1 MRILLDN
8 NVNQRFAALVDGLE
22 VVHARQLGWGE
33 LLNGNLIAAA
43 EDAGFDVMITA
54 DKQMQYQQNLTGR
67 KVAIIVL
74 NSVLLRWSDIEPL
87 AQIVNE
93 LLRQGVEAGSFHIA
107 TVER

>member
-1 MRILLDN
+1 MRVLLDN
-8 NVNQRFAALVDGLE
+8 NVNQRFAVLVGGHE

-43 EDAGFDVMITA
+43 ENAGFDVMITA

-67 KVAIIVL
+67 RIAIIVL

-87 AQIVNE
+87 APIVNE
-93 LLRQGVEAGSFHIA
+93 LLRQGVEAGSFNVA
-107 TVER
+107 KLEA

>member
-8 NVNQRFAALVDGLE
+8 NVNQRFAVLVEGHE

-33 LLNGNLIAAA
+33 LLNGNLISAA
-43 EDAGFDVMITA
+43 EDASFDVMITA

-67 KVAIIVL
+67 RIAIIVL
-74 NSVLLRWSDIEPL
+74 NSVLLRWTDIEPL
-87 AQIVNE
+87 APRVNE

-107 TVER
+107 TL

>member
-1 MRILLDN
+1 MRVLLDN
-8 NVNQRFAALVDGLE
+8 NVNQRFAALVEGKE

-33 LLNGNLIAAA
+33 LLNGKLISAA

-67 KVAIIVL
+67 KIAIMVL

-87 AQIVNE
+87 APLVNE
-93 LLRQGVEAGSFHIA
+93 LLRQGVEPGSFHIA
-107 TVER
+107 TL